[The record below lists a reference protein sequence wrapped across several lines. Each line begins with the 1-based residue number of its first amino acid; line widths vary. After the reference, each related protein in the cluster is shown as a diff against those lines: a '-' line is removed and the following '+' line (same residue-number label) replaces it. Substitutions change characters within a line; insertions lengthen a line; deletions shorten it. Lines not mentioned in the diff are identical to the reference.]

1 MANKLSKETLQA
13 LYETMADAV
22 LEAVE
27 QRDAAL
33 ILLDEIR
40 SVLAKVKIQKRVPYI
55 RTFFEE

>member
-1 MANKLSKETLQA
+1 
-13 LYETMADAV
+13 MADAV